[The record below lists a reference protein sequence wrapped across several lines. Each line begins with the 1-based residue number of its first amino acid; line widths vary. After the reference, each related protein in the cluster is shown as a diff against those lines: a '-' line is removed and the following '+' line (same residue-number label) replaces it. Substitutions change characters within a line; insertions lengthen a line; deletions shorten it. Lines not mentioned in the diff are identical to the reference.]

1 MAGQILKAA
10 VRLLAT
16 TIAAFSFLAAQPQG
30 IAAFSG
36 TIAGGDSDSAMTG
49 TGPTSPQPA
58 AKIPGS
64 GNGPV
69 APTKGGTGTGGGTRA
84 GTGTGGTGTGRNGT
98 QGTTA
103 DGTAGTT
110 ADETAG
116 TTAGGGVA
124 GTGPTATTTNT
135 AETGTATVGTAT
147 TDTVA
152 TVTEDEEDDE
162 AEAVLGVENAPTT
175 AVAGMQQQ
183 GGALAGA
190 QQQGGAVA
198 GAQQQG
204 GAVAG
209 LQSLPST
216 SSPAGSPL
224 GALTAL
230 AGALYAITRRSK
242 S

>member
-69 APTKGGTGTGGGTRA
+69 APTRGGTGTGGGTKGGTNTGA
-84 GTGTGGTGTGRNGT
+84 GTNTPNTTGTNTAPTPTGGDNTPTGTVTTGDTGTNNTVDEDVDDQDQERNDGNAVQGVQNPPT
-98 QGTTA
+98 VIAPAAEKPLDNSQLGTTS
-103 DGTAGTT
+103 T
-110 ADETAG
+110 
-116 TTAGGGVA
+116 GGAVA
-124 GTGPTATTTNT
+124 GTQ
-135 AETGTATVGTAT
+135 
-147 TDTVA
+147 
-152 TVTEDEEDDE
+152 
-162 AEAVLGVENAPTT
+162 
-175 AVAGMQQQ
+175 M
-183 GGALAGA
+183 
-190 QQQGGAVA
+190 A